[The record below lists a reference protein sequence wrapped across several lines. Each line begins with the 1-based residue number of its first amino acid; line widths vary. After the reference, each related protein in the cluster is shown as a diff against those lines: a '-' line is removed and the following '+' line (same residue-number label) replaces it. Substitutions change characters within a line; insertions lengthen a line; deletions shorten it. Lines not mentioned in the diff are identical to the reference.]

1 MQNSTR
7 FILVLALLAG
17 GCAKRSSN
25 AAASPPATVEGMVM
39 GANAKALRIDVPGTS
54 VSTTT
59 DRRGGFV
66 LLEVPAG
73 SSALRFRGNGVDTS
87 LTIAFLRPREH
98 RRLSVS
104 ISGGRARE
112 LNETTGTVFSGQIV
126 SVTPPSLQVD
136 DVRVTTDSS
145 TVIDKDGVS
154 VGLDKLQPGD
164 SVEVEGSLQADGTV
178 LARRITVE
186 PAGEGN
192 TVHFTE
198 TLNAIDGTNLTV
210 GVLPVQ
216 VTDSTIILRFDKP
229 AGLVD
234 LDIGDQLAVLGTID
248 AQNGIVALEIRVV
261 ALEEEDLQLF
271 GFIAAIDTTAKTIA
285 IGDIVL
291 NFDDQTQVYGFGD
304 PQSPADLKAGDLVDV
319 QATHRADD
327 SFYAST
333 IERLQPPPPPGEFD
347 VSGYIDSLDPSGLT
361 VANKRFAVDANTI
374 VQRGGATISFSDLQA
389 GDFVDVE
396 ALPQSGAPPLAKLI
410 LAN

>member
-1 MQNSTR
+1 
-7 FILVLALLAG
+7 
-17 GCAKRSSN
+17 
-25 AAASPPATVEGMVM
+25 
-39 GANAKALRIDVPGTS
+39 
-54 VSTTT
+54 
-59 DRRGGFV
+59 
-66 LLEVPAG
+66 
-73 SSALRFRGNGVDTS
+73 
-87 LTIAFLRPREH
+87 
-98 RRLSVS
+98 
-104 ISGGRARE
+104 
-112 LNETTGTVFSGQIV
+112 
-126 SVTPPSLQVD
+126 
-136 DVRVTTDSS
+136 
-145 TVIDKDGVS
+145 VS